1 MAREDEARN
10 YTSRPWTIVTW
21 TSWHVMFGCSPNF
34 KGCSPAHSTSLA
46 FSRGTW
52 TWSSRARSIGVACLA
67 QVERQGGWFDWAT
80 VGARCAVCGDPQS
93 LVEYNISLWYFVF
106 SHASADASAGIMN
119 IRNYPLWWVY
129 MPSSFL
135 RHFCAHCCNSLYIL
149 QLCSDQSHA
158 MFKLLVLSDEQP
170 VFIAKRPLLEG
181 IFIVAKLHV
190 GLL

>member
-1 MAREDEARN
+1 MSCWVL
-10 YTSRPWTIVTW
+10 TKF
-21 TSWHVMFGCSPNF
+21 HM
-34 KGCSPAHSTSLA
+34 CSPAHSTSLA

-67 QVERQGGWFDWAT
+67 QVERQGGSWFDWAT
-80 VGARCAVCGDPQS
+80 VGTRCAVCGYPQM
-93 LVEYNISLWYFVF
+93 LVEYNISLWYYVF
-106 SHASADASAGIMN
+106 SYASADASAGIMN

-170 VFIAKRPLLEG
+170 VFIAKRPLPEG

-190 GLL
+190 GLR